1 MYVFKDSLGRIAGEL
16 SRNIGKV
23 LVIEFQKVG
32 FTISAKEWGVI
43 SYLFN
48 NKDMN
53 QNSLREITGSDKV
66 AVKRMIDGLADK
78 KLVRRKVSK
87 SDRRHYELN
96 LTKKGIKVYDEL
108 SPIAARI
115 IALSS
120 RDIHEVE
127 LQLMIKTLKK
137 ANENLKS
144 LINREE

>member
-32 FTISAKEWGVI
+32 FTISAKEWGAI

-48 NKDMN
+48 NK
-53 QNSLREITGSDKV
+53 Q
-66 AVKRMIDGLADK
+66 
-78 KLVRRKVSK
+78 VSK